1 MTARMREV
9 CCEAAA
15 DRIQRDREHDW
26 NCLRLAGKGADY
38 DGVMTEDDVGSQ
50 RDQLMCKFSDAI
62 RITGA
67 PAKFDPEIA
76 TFRPPKLRKRAPEG
90 RK

>member
-1 MTARMREV
+1 MREV
-9 CCEAAA
+9 CCEAAT
-15 DRIQRDREHDW
+15 DRIERDREHDW
-26 NCLRLAGKGADY
+26 NCLRLAGKGVDY
-38 DGVMTEDDVGSQ
+38 DRVMTEDHVGSQ
-50 RDQLMCKFSDAI
+50 IDQLFCEFSDPI

-76 TFRPPKLRKRAPEG
+76 TFRPSKLRKRAPES